1 MSMGSG
7 LQADQRAV
15 APVAAW
21 GRRERH
27 WGPRFSKLIATR
39 GQGRMKE
46 KKLRGQL
53 ISNKKETYLE
63 NSDGTRAL
71 PCTGNGGVQWHLKGE
86 ITNSKFL
93 WLNQAITTEISPDK
107 KFKGVKINWKEGE
120 GRQKGFSHV
129 RRDQWTWG
137 IYMRNFKP
145 LFLAW
150 AWKN

>member
-21 GRRERH
+21 GRRERR

-53 ISNKKETYLE
+53 ISNKKEKLTWKIVTEHGLYHVQVM
-63 NSDGTRAL
+63 
-71 PCTGNGGVQWHLKGE
+71 GGAV
-86 ITNSKFL
+86 TS
-93 WLNQAITTEISPDK
+93 
-107 KFKGVKINWKEGE
+107 E
-120 GRQKGFSHV
+120 GR
-129 RRDQWTWG
+129 
-137 IYMRNFKP
+137 N
-145 LFLAW
+145 
-150 AWKN
+150 NE